1 MFGTIGQRIQQ
12 NAQNFGDMMIHVGL
26 DPDTLPESET
36 AFARAI
42 RRCLWCSH
50 SEACRE
56 WLDAKEK
63 ADKSAPRFCANAAF
77 FEHSLATRNALMGDD
92 PTHRGPDE
100 PDAALLTIGAEWHS
114 AAAEYD
120 ASTLAL
126 DAAEERLED
135 LDPTP
140 PEALFERSGDRAL
153 GLPAARLHQGGR
165 AWYAPVIALV
175 RARSSAAATTA
186 EARERLLE
194 IVSNYDTWYAAR
206 ATAEEASGVWFAAA
220 RDKAAKERIDALHAR
235 LVTTPART
243 IDGLRQ
249 KAAAAVWA
257 AGGPAQLEAGL
268 KEAGEIDAAL
278 TMSIIRDLL
287 AADPEQ

>member
-1 MFGTIGQRIQQ
+1 MFGAIGQRIQQ

-26 DPDTLPESET
+26 DPDTLPETET

-56 WLDAKEK
+56 WLNAKEK
-63 ADKSAPRFCANAAF
+63 GDRAAPRFCANATF
-77 FEHSLATRNALMGDD
+77 FERNLAARPALRGKDT
-92 PTHRGPDE
+92 THRGAE
-100 PDAALLTIGAEWHS
+100 RPDAALLAIGEEWNS

-140 PEALFERSGDRAL
+140 PEALFERLGDRAM
-153 GLPAARLHQGGR
+153 GLPAARLHHGGR
-165 AWYAPVIALV
+165 TWYAPVIALV
-175 RARSSAAATTA
+175 RARSSAEATTA
-186 EARERLLE
+186 EARERLIE
-194 IVSNYDTWYAAR
+194 IISAYDAWYAAR
-206 ATAEEASGVWFAAA
+206 AAAEEASGVWFAAA
-220 RDKAAKERIDALHAR
+220 RDKAAGERVDALNAR
-235 LVTTPART
+235 LVSTPART
-243 IDGLRQ
+243 LEGLRQ

-257 AGGPAQLEAGL
+257 AGGIAQLEAKLRESGQ
-268 KEAGEIDAAL
+268 IDAMLA
-278 TMSIIRDLL
+278 MSIIRDLL
-287 AADPEQ
+287 TADPEQ

>member
-1 MFGTIGQRIQQ
+1 MFGAIGQRIQQ

-50 SEACRE
+50 SEACRQ

-63 ADKSAPRFCANAAF
+63 GDRSAPRFCVNATF
-77 FEHSLATRNALMGDD
+77 FERNLAARPALTVKGPACRGAD
-92 PTHRGPDE
+92 GPD
-100 PDAALLTIGAEWHS
+100 AVLLAIGKDWHS

-135 LDPTP
+135 LDPAP
-140 PEALFERSGDRAL
+140 PEALFERLGDRAL
-153 GLPAARLHQGGR
+153 GLPAARLHHGGR

-175 RARSSAAATTA
+175 RARSSGAATTA

-194 IVSNYDTWYAAR
+194 IISAYDAWYAAR
-206 ATAEEASGVWFAAA
+206 AAAEEASGVWFAAA
-220 RDKAAKERIDALHAR
+220 RDKAAGERVDALQAR
-235 LVTTPART
+235 LVSTPART
-243 IDGLRQ
+243 VEGLRQ
-249 KAAAAVWA
+249 KAAAAVWT
-257 AGGPAQLEAGL
+257 AGGIAQLEAGL
-268 KEAGEIDAAL
+268 GGSGQIDAAL
-278 TMSIIRDLL
+278 AISIIRDLL
-287 AADPEQ
+287 SADPEQ